1 MGELALNLT
10 KVSYE
15 TYLEVEE
22 NSEEKFEYHDGLIL
36 AMAGGTPAHSQLI
49 GNTAWAVNSALI
61 NQDKPCIFHSSELR
75 LRIEEKNRS
84 FYADGSVFYDE
95 PQSSPVDKNALIN
108 PILVFEVLS
117 EGTAKFDRGD
127 KFHHYQQIPSLQE
140 YVLVSQT
147 VPMVETY
154 FRQEEKGGWF
164 YKKFQGLEEMVR
176 FESIGCEVAMADL
189 YRLVPDLQELD

>member
-36 AMAGGTPAHSQLI
+36 AMAGGTYSHSRI
-49 GNTAWAVNSALI
+49 GNNINWALTNATMARGLGCVVHNSDL
-61 NQDKPCIFHSSELR
+61 KLRVESS
-75 LRIEEKNRS
+75 NRT
-84 FYADGSVFYDE
+84 FYADASVVCSDPVF
-95 PQSSPVDKNALIN
+95 SPLDKNALIN

-176 FESIGCEVAMADL
+176 FESIGCEGAMADL